1 MIVEG
6 VDGLAEDG
14 DGELLLDLE
23 KKEFLLDFD
32 GVNILDLD
40 GDGDVELGS
49 VSSAVKPTDESLFDL
64 KEGIVV
70 EDTGR

>member
-6 VDGLAEDG
+6 EEEGLAEDG

-40 GDGDVELGS
+40 GDGDVELES
-49 VSSAVKPTDESLFDL
+49 VSSAVKPTDESLLDL
-64 KEGIVV
+64 KEGIVI
-70 EDTGR
+70 RR

>member
-6 VDGLAEDG
+6 EEEGLAEDG
-14 DGELLLDLE
+14 DGEVLLDLE

-40 GDGDVELGS
+40 GDGDVELES
-49 VSSAVKPTDESLFDL
+49 VSSAVKPTDESLLDL
-64 KEGIVV
+64 KEGIVI
-70 EDTGR
+70 RR